1 MVQKNFLY
9 ILKPPVMKK
18 SFLKKIVPHIP
29 AAIAITCLIIYG
41 SFRQTEDKPSP
52 EVAAKQC
59 CSGYTVPMPN
69 LKQFMLDSLQGI
81 QFEGGVYNKASLI
94 AAINATPG
102 TSVYLLNL
110 LPNCNISKGTD
121 LAITS
126 PAATGVAFV
135 RGLCNP
141 CPGLSCCP
149 NYACVARINR
159 TCINYLAY
167 PLSQAQTQIQPGNSP
182 NMEQ

>member
-110 LPNCNISKGTD
+110 LPNCNISKTSFRL
-121 LAITS
+121 LANGLNGGPEEFLSTERPRPICRLSTTTAQKKS
-126 PAATGVAFV
+126 IDAAPA
-135 RGLCNP
+135 
-141 CPGLSCCP
+141 S
-149 NYACVARINR
+149 
-159 TCINYLAY
+159 
-167 PLSQAQTQIQPGNSP
+167 
-182 NMEQ
+182 